1 MILRMSTAGLH
12 AQGLNA
18 LLKRQQDLARTQQ
31 QLTTGS
37 KLNRAAEDPSG
48 AAQAQRLDHLVT
60 ALDTFGRNAG
70 VLEQRLRLQEQA
82 LGDAGDQLI
91 RARELAVQGN
101 NATLSQ
107 TDRQALAAEIRQL
120 RAQMLSIANRDDGTG
135 RYLFAGR
142 QDGVMP
148 FAEAAG
154 SVSYAGDDGQNLV
167 DVSPDLAL
175 ADTDAGSDVFLRMRT
190 GNGEIRGTA
199 SPSNTGVAVLQST
212 DVADHAAWPN
222 AALRLEFTAPG
233 TYRVLDAGGAV
244 LASGSYASGDT
255 IDAAGVRVRLAGVPA
270 AGDAFALEPAPTGDI
285 FATLQSLA
293 DALDA
298 PSATPAE
305 RAKQSNAIG
314 GAIGDIATAQDHLLS
329 VRAGTGSRL
338 SALDMSA
345 DTRAAQDESLRT
357 TLSDLRDVDYAK
369 AASQLS
375 LELTAIQAAQSTM
388 LHVQGLSLFDKL

>member
-18 LLKRQQDLARTQQ
+18 LLKRQQALAHTQQ
-31 QLTTGS
+31 QLVTGS
-37 KLNRAAEDPSG
+37 KLNRAADDPSG

-82 LGDAGDQLI
+82 LSDAGSQLI

-107 TDRQALAAEIRQL
+107 GDRQALAAEIRQL
-120 RAQMLSIANRDDGTG
+120 RAQMLSIANRDDGSG

-167 DVSPDLAL
+167 DVAPDLAL

-212 DVADHAAWPN
+212 DVADHATWPN
-222 AALRLEFTAPG
+222 APLRLEFTAPNA
-233 TYRVLDAGGAV
+233 YRVLDAGGAV

-270 AGDAFALEPAPTGDI
+270 TGDAFALDPAPTGDI

-298 PSATPAE
+298 PSATTTE
-305 RAKQSNAIG
+305 RARQSNAIG
-314 GAIGDIATAQDHLLS
+314 AALGDIATAQDHLLA

-338 SALDMSA
+338 SALDITA
-345 DTRAAQDESLRT
+345 DTRAAQDESLRA
-357 TLSDLRDVDYAK
+357 TLSSLRDVDYAR
-369 AASQLS
+369 AATQLS

>member
-37 KLNRAAEDPSG
+37 KLNRAADDPSG

-120 RAQMLSIANRDDGTG
+120 RRQMLSIANRDDGTG

-175 ADTDAGSDVFLRMRT
+175 ADTDAGSDVFLRVRT

-199 SPSNTGVAVLQST
+199 SPS
-212 DVADHAAWPN
+212 
-222 AALRLEFTAPG
+222 
-233 TYRVLDAGGAV
+233 
-244 LASGSYASGDT
+244 
-255 IDAAGVRVRLAGVPA
+255 I
-270 AGDAFALEPAPTGDI
+270 
-285 FATLQSLA
+285 
-293 DALDA
+293 
-298 PSATPAE
+298 
-305 RAKQSNAIG
+305 
-314 GAIGDIATAQDHLLS
+314 
-329 VRAGTGSRL
+329 GSRCMVCG
-338 SALDMSA
+338 SPCICMRQMPHD
-345 DTRAAQDESLRT
+345 
-357 TLSDLRDVDYAK
+357 
-369 AASQLS
+369 
-375 LELTAIQAAQSTM
+375 
-388 LHVQGLSLFDKL
+388 G

>member
-18 LLKRQQDLARTQQ
+18 LLKRQQDLAHTQQ

-167 DVSPDLAL
+167 DVAPDLAL

-199 SPSNTGVAVLQST
+199 LPSNTGVAVLQST

-222 AALRLEFTAPG
+222 AALRLEFTAPDA
-233 TYRVLDAGGAV
+233 YRVLDAGGAV

-270 AGDAFALEPAPTGDI
+270 TGDAFALEPAPTGDI

-293 DALDA
+293 DALDG

-314 GAIGDIATAQDHLLS
+314 AAIGDIATAQDHLLS

-338 SALDMSA
+338 SALDVSA
-345 DTRAAQDESLRT
+345 DTRAAQDESLRA